1 MGEVEVIAGPSR
13 DGGVIGRFVKDSEP
27 GLRVET
33 WRGPER
39 GWVEGGMDAG
49 GVMRA
54 APVSSEA
61 LREAGIPEE
70 PPPEDAGW

>member
-1 MGEVEVIAGPSR
+1 MGELKVVTPPSR
-13 DGGVIGRFVKDSEP
+13 DGGVIGRVVSDDVDSWA
-27 GLRVET
+27 ET

-39 GWVEGGMDAG
+39 GWVEGGMDIA